1 MNSPTFHI
9 VSPRTSLKT
18 LLPMLCLFLGTV
30 VCALS
35 AETDNH
41 EIKIRQKNVAAIEEK
56 EMAVINDLHEIDYA
70 LNIEKK
76 KVAALKSSIS
86 DIKKQIDLNTARS
99 QELSGKIQK
108 YKIHASRRIVALYKL
123 NQLGKLNYLASA
135 DSMYQFF
142 YRRTLLETVLDHDHE
157 LLRELTDITIDL
169 KRVSSDLDRQK
180 QELSLLKQDLTLQ
193 IDQMTEA
200 KNKRTALLKKISTEK
215 SLEMAAIESLK
226 HSANALTEKIN
237 RLQDDSVPLKKEESS
252 QPELFTDVKGLLKMP
267 VKGKIIHFYGTY
279 TDTRFNL
286 VNFRSGINIKADRG
300 EPVHAVFKGT
310 TLYAS
315 WFKGYGN
322 MIIIDHGD
330 HYYTVYAHAEEL
342 FKQKGDPVEAGE
354 VIATVGDSGSVNGP
368 GLHFEVRYHGKPVDP
383 MHWIRKS

>member
-1 MNSPTFHI
+1 MN
-9 VSPRTSLKT
+9 V
-18 LLPMLCLFLGTV
+18 LLPVLCLFLGT
-30 VCALS
+30 AMGTLA
-35 AETDNH
+35 AEAEND
-41 EIKIRQKNVAAIEEK
+41 EIKVHQKNIAVIEKK
-56 EMAVINDLHEIDYA
+56 EMAVIDDLHDIDYT
-70 LNIEKK
+70 LNTKK
-76 KVAALKSSIS
+76 KEVAALKSAIAG
-86 DIKKQIDLNTARS
+86 IEKKIDLNTNRS
-99 QELSGKIQK
+99 QELAGEIRKNK
-108 YKIHASRRIVALYKL
+108 TYASRRIVALYKL
-123 NQLGKLNYLASA
+123 NQLGTLNYLVSA
-135 DSMYQFF
+135 DSLYQFS
-142 YRRTLLETVLDHDHE
+142 YRRTLLETVLHQDRNMLNALADV
-157 LLRELTDITIDL
+157 TDDL

-193 IDQMTEA
+193 INRMTVV
-200 KNKRTALLKKISTEK
+200 KNKRTALLKKIRSEK
-215 SLEMAAIESLK
+215 SLELATIESLK
-226 HSANALTEKIN
+226 HSAKALNEKIS
-237 RLQDDSVPLKKEESS
+237 RLQDDSVLLNEEEGS
-252 QPELFTDVKGLLKMP
+252 QVDIFTEVKGLLMMP

-286 VNFRSGINIKADRG
+286 VNFRSGISIKADRG

-342 FKQKGDPVEAGE
+342 FKKKGDPVGAGE
-354 VIATVGDSGSVNGP
+354 VIATVGDSGSVEGP

>member
-1 MNSPTFHI
+1 MN
-9 VSPRTSLKT
+9 V
-18 LLPMLCLFLGTV
+18 LLPVLCLFLGT
-30 VCALS
+30 AMGTLA
-35 AETDNH
+35 AEAEND
-41 EIKIRQKNVAAIEEK
+41 EIKVHQKNIAVIEKK
-56 EMAVINDLHEIDYA
+56 EMAVIDDLHDIDYT
-70 LNIEKK
+70 LNTKK
-76 KVAALKSSIS
+76 KEVAALKSAIAG
-86 DIKKQIDLNTARS
+86 IEKKIDLNTNRS
-99 QELSGKIQK
+99 QELAGEIRKNK
-108 YKIHASRRIVALYKL
+108 TYASRRIVALYKL
-123 NQLGKLNYLASA
+123 NQLGTLNYLVSA
-135 DSMYQFF
+135 DSLYQFS
-142 YRRTLLETVLDHDHE
+142 YRRTLLETVLHQDRNMLNALADV
-157 LLRELTDITIDL
+157 TDDL

-193 IDQMTEA
+193 INRMTVV
-200 KNKRTALLKKISTEK
+200 KNKRTALLKKIRSEK
-215 SLEMAAIESLK
+215 SLELATIESLK
-226 HSANALTEKIN
+226 HSAKALNEKIS
-237 RLQDDSVPLKKEESS
+237 RLQDDSVLLNEEEGSRVDI
-252 QPELFTDVKGLLKMP
+252 FTEVKGLLMMP

-342 FKQKGDPVEAGE
+342 FKKKGDPVGAGE
-354 VIATVGDSGSVNGP
+354 VIATVGDSGSVEGP